1 MRDPLARDHVALEV
15 EDRKHGV
22 TERDVQP
29 ERHPAADVDLEGDVR
44 PADGLRPGSLGG
56 LAHEPGHDQVRGQP
70 AHRRRAEPDQ
80 PGYRAAGDRAVIQ
93 DGL

>member
-1 MRDPLARDHVALEV
+1 MGNPLARDHVALDV
-15 EDRKHGV
+15 EEREYRVLK
-22 TERDVQP
+22 RDVQP
-29 ERHPAADVDLEGDVR
+29 ERHPAAGVDLEGDVR
-44 PADGLRPGSLGG
+44 PADGLRPGSLCR